1 VTHRT
6 LLITHSFPAL
16 WMPTLMIEPRLVIPG
31 PRLGEGGEPP
41 ALQVGATDVTE
52 VLAVVEVRGD
62 LDTLTAPGFDRWV
75 QEHLPERPDV
85 VVDLDGVAFLASAGI
100 AALMQLQRAAAR
112 RGVRVHLIGRGNR
125 AVRRPLE
132 VLGVEA
138 LLDLRADARAVVAE
152 LATTG

>member
-1 VTHRT
+1 
-6 LLITHSFPAL
+6 
-16 WMPTLMIEPRLVIPG
+16 MPILMIEPRLVIPG

-41 ALQVGATDVTE
+41 ALQVAATDVTE

-62 LDTLTAPGFDRWV
+62 LDTLTAPEFDRWV
-75 QEHLPERPDV
+75 REHLPERPDV

-100 AALMQLQRAAAR
+100 AALMQLQREAAR

-138 LLDLRADARAVVAE
+138 LLDRRADARAVVAE
-152 LATTG
+152 LATQAERPPNLSGASQRHRPH